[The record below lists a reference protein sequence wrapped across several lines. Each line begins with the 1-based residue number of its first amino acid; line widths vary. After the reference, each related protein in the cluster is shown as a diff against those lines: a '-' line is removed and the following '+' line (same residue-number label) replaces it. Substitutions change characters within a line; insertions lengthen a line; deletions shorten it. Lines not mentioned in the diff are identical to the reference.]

1 MRTTLA
7 LMVILLF
14 ASTAVQRAECA
25 EQLPEVGAP
34 ESEEKSPVMPRQLLD
49 IHGGAIDLRKLA
61 KRNQLVVVT
70 MKATWCQVCIQ
81 QLRRLRRL
89 QSQLEQCGATFIV
102 LAPGPLEKLLEVERR
117 VDFPF
122 PFVEDV
128 DLELARRLG
137 LELRADQ
144 IVPALFSVNPSGNI
158 GWMQKGRAPG
168 LYADDILLELLQCD
182 DREPSHRA
190 RLNLRSNCIGAA
202 TAHPLQ
208 SPAPSTL
215 LEPPVYR

>member
-1 MRTTLA
+1 MRTTFA
-7 LMVILLF
+7 LMLILLF
-14 ASTAVQRAECA
+14 TSPAAKRARSA
-25 EQLPEVGAP
+25 EQSPDVIAP
-34 ESEEKSPVMPRQLLD
+34 RSEEKSRAMPRQLVD
-49 IHGGAIDLRKLA
+49 IHGSAIDVRELA

-70 MKATWCQVCIQ
+70 MKATWCQVCVQ

-182 DREPSHRA
+182 DPEPSHRA
-190 RLNLRSNCIGAA
+190 RLNLRRDGSRAA
-202 TAHPLQ
+202 TAHPL
-208 SPAPSTL
+208 PAPALSTL
-215 LEPPVYR
+215 LEPLFFR